1 MRLTNK
7 GEREGYRSYCDAM
20 NWLAPTE
27 AHAVPRGFA
36 LRDQVY
42 APTGGT
48 GESYANG
55 G

>member
-48 GESYANG
+48 GESCANG

>member
-1 MRLTNK
+1 
-7 GEREGYRSYCDAM
+7 M
-20 NWLAPTE
+20 NWFARTE
-27 AHAVPRGFA
+27 THAVPRGFA

-48 GESYANG
+48 GESCVNG